1 MGDEIEFSIS
11 IKSKKHRRTEMKSS
25 IGRLK
30 SLQIIIVSKPKKQ
43 WTNFIRQNLAHCN
56 SNFIPLASGET
67 RN

>member
-1 MGDEIEFSIS
+1 VGDEIKFPIN

-30 SLQIIIVSKPKKQ
+30 SLQIISVSKPKKMDKFYK
-43 WTNFIRQNLAHCN
+43 TELANC
-56 SNFIPLASGET
+56 SSDSIPLASGET